1 MMNEIHQRNNFYLK
15 FLSMVIILTS
25 IIMFSINKCCYR
37 FPGLFYFEPS
47 FLELCLLLYMLRSG
61 LKLQFGLRDDL
72 AFLKFLKEASIY
84 SFIIVLLIFS
94 TSAIQYTP
102 FQPIDKQ
109 ILEMEKFLHLDLKA
123 SITWLAEKKEAHRM
137 ASFIYESVGYQVLIF
152 PLWVMLCRKYSILYE
167 FYFLVLI
174 SWLIGSLVYYLFP
187 TTAPASVIDSHY
199 FIESQ
204 RATGLKFWQL
214 HHYIQPVTED
224 GGMVAMPSFHVI
236 WGWLSVYILRPWPIL
251 FSFMLIINA
260 IMSASCVL
268 LGWHYFLDIIGSIV
282 TIIFSHA
289 IYFLCHK
296 SPQQQTSSSLVEN
309 TFVDGETFRDF
320 HPL

>member
-1 MMNEIHQRNNFYLK
+1 MMTELYPQNNFYLK
-15 FLSMVIILTS
+15 FFSLLIILAS
-25 IIMFSINKCCYR
+25 IIMFTVNKYWYH

-47 FLELCLLLYMLRSG
+47 FLELCLLFYMVRYG
-61 LKLQFGLRDDL
+61 LKIQFGLSDDL
-72 AFLKFLKEASIY
+72 VFLKFLKEISIY
-84 SFIIVLLIFS
+84 SFIIALLIFS

-109 ILEMEKFLHLDLKA
+109 ILALEHYLHLDLNA
-123 SITWLAEKKEAHRM
+123 SITWLAEKKEAHRI
-137 ASFIYESVGYQVLIF
+137 ASFLYDSVCFQVLLF
-152 PLWVMLCRKYSILYE
+152 PLWVMLCRKYEILYE

-174 SWLIGSLVYYLFP
+174 TWLIGSFVYYLFP

-236 WGWLSVYILRPWPIL
+236 WGWLAVYILRPWPIV
-251 FSFMLIINA
+251 FVPMLVINA
-260 IMSASCVL
+260 AMFASCAL
-268 LGWHYFLDIIGSIV
+268 LGWHYFLDIVGSAV
-282 TIIFSHA
+282 TLLFSHV
-289 IYFLCHK
+289 IFFLCHK
-296 SPQQQTSSSLVEN
+296 LRY
-309 TFVDGETFRDF
+309 FKFGDIII
-320 HPL
+320 